1 MDHFLGYGTLMERKY
16 HGVGAGFS
24 RRGMQEDR
32 QVNPQLDGRL
42 AMEKKQYV
50 TPTVLELG
58 TVKELT
64 ETTPEADKC
73 SGSGDVRTVQ
83 ELSPNYSTDCP

>member
-1 MDHFLGYGTLMERKY
+1 
-16 HGVGAGFS
+16 
-24 RRGMQEDR
+24 
-32 QVNPQLDGRL
+32 
-42 AMEKKQYV
+42 MEKKQYV
-50 TPTVLELG
+50 TPKVFELG